1 MLSARLPLALSEG
14 LLPVPPEG
22 RIAVFGAG
30 ALDDLS
36 ALPAARV
43 TVVQGFRP
51 DHDALGARGLHVT
64 PGPAEGPFAAAVVCL
79 PRARAAAGARIAAA
93 MAAVVPGGP
102 VLVDGQKHDGIEAAL
117 AACRARATVAG
128 PISKAHGKCFALAA
142 DATAFA
148 DLAARPRTIEGGFV
162 TLPGVFSADG
172 PDPGSALLAAHLPA
186 GMAGRVADLGG
197 GWGYLGRAVL
207 ARDGVARLDL
217 VEADHDALACARENL
232 AGDPRAHLHWA
243 DATAPEALPAGAF
256 DWVVTN
262 PPFHTGRAADPAL
275 GRAFLHAAAR
285 LLAPH
290 GTALIVAN
298 TRLPYEATLAEA
310 FAEIARIAEAPGYKL
325 LAARRPVA
333 ARAPRGRRP
342 RPTGVTRA

>member
-14 LLPVPPEG
+14 LFHLPPEG

-51 DHDALGARGLHVT
+51 DHDALAARGLHVT
-64 PGPAEGPFAAAVVCL
+64 PGPAAGPFAAAVVCL
-79 PRARAAAGARIAAA
+79 PRARAAAAARIAAA

-117 AACRARATVAG
+117 ATCRARAPVAG
-128 PISKAHGKCFALAA
+128 PLPKAHGKCFVLAA
-142 DATAFA
+142 DAAAFA
-148 DLAARPRTIEGGFV
+148 DLAVHPRPIEGGFV

-197 GWGYLGRAVL
+197 GWGYLARAVL
-207 ARDGVARLDL
+207 AREGVVRLDL
-217 VEADHDALACARENL
+217 VEADHDALACARANL

-243 DATAPEALPAGAF
+243 DATAPDTLPAGAF

-262 PPFHTGRAADPAL
+262 PPFHSGRAANPAL
-275 GRAFLHAAAR
+275 GRAFLGATAR
-285 LLAPH
+285 LLAAH
-290 GTALIVAN
+290 GTALVVAN
-298 TRLPYEATLAEA
+298 TRLPYEATLADA
-310 FAEIARIAEAPGYKL
+310 FAEVARIAEAPGYKL
-325 LAARRPVA
+325 LAARRPRP
-333 ARAPRGRRP
+333 ARTPRRRPPPTGAPRP
-342 RPTGVTRA
+342 